1 MSIGSDYGQLPFT
14 NLAYHTSHA
23 SQQSS
28 YPEEKKEVII
38 DKINLPTEISDR
50 GQVSGSFVVK
60 NTGNIYLW
68 NIPVEIKGEKVVS
81 DKTKINITSLAPYE
95 EKKIEIKISPL
106 VKNKKTSARLEINV
120 FQKKLLEEKI
130 IIFPYLYGLA
140 IKIVLIFAGS
150 FIVLFLVKKYV
161 SKKTD

>member
-1 MSIGSDYGQLPFT
+1 
-14 NLAYHTSHA
+14 
-23 SQQSS
+23 
-28 YPEEKKEVII
+28 
-38 DKINLPTEISDR
+38 
-50 GQVSGSFVVK
+50 
-60 NTGNIYLW
+60 
-68 NIPVEIKGEKVVS
+68 S

-95 EKKIEIKISPL
+95 EKKIEIKINPL
-106 VKNKKTSARLEINV
+106 VKNKKTSARLEVNV